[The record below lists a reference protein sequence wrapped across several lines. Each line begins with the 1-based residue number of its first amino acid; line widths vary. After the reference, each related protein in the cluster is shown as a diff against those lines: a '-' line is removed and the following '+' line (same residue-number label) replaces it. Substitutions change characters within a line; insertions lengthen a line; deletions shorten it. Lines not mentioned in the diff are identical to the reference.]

1 MEGAEDH
8 DPVPRARLPAGTWP
22 IIARMQERV
31 IHRAIGAGVLG
42 LAAAVVLPFAL
53 ESSPPVERRPAAAP
67 PDPAPAPPPAPLSPA
82 QVRISPLAGGGSPQG
97 AAPAREPS
105 AASRPPASREP
116 SAADGARPAAP
127 GSAGWVVQVGSFAEP
142 GNAAALRDRLAASGF
157 RAFTERMPRQGGKPL
172 TRVLVGP
179 DSERADAA
187 ARLERLRRDLDL
199 EGFLA
204 PYPG

>member
-1 MEGAEDH
+1 
-8 DPVPRARLPAGTWP
+8 
-22 IIARMQERV
+22 MQERV

-53 ESSPPVERRPAAAP
+53 ESSPPSERRTAAAP

-82 QVRISPLAGGGSPQG
+82 QVRISPLANGGPPQG

-105 AASRPPASREP
+105 AAGRPPAAREPSAAASREP

-127 GSAGWVVQVGSFAEP
+127 GRAGWVVQVGSFAEP
-142 GNAAALRDRLAASGF
+142 GNAAALRDRLAARGF
-157 RAFTERMPRQGGKPL
+157 RAFTERVPRQGGKPL

-179 DSERADAA
+179 DPERADAA
-187 ARLERLRRDLDL
+187 VRLERLRRDLDI